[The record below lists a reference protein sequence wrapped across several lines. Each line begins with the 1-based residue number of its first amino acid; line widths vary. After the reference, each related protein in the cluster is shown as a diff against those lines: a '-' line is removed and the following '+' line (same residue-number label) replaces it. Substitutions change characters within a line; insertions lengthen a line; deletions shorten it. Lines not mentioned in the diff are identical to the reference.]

1 MQDLGSHVYSNN
13 QDWETQD
20 KRDQKYYALRDSL
33 VEGLEGID
41 KHFYG
46 AYYDA
51 RILELGRQDGLF
63 RLRLED
69 YAMPEFVE
77 IVAGLCGV
85 AVPEIKSEVELTFHD
100 VVYYTTLAAQP
111 DGLIRF
117 FRYDQPGDS
126 DYLYR
131 DWFVRQDGRL
141 QWIAE
146 LSPCLP
152 TRRGRGSLTVG
163 PFLVIDCH
171 SVSVDDRR
179 ESWLRLNV
187 SPALADL
194 WAEYWSAFRSP
205 GSGAYLAPT
214 AFTEFCRTRGLA
226 PEILFPNS

>member
-13 QDWETQD
+13 QDWETQE
-20 KRDQKYYALRDSL
+20 KRDQKYYALKDNP
-33 VEGLEGID
+33 VDGLEGCE

-46 AYYDA
+46 AHYDA
-51 RILELGRQDGLF
+51 RMMEFDRIDDVF

-77 IVAGLCGV
+77 IVAGLCSI
-85 AVPEIKSEVELTFHD
+85 AVPEITSEVELTFHD

-111 DGLIRF
+111 DGVIRF

-152 TRRGRGSLTVG
+152 TRRGRGLLTVG

-179 ESWLRLNV
+179 ESWLRKII

-205 GSGAYLAPT
+205 GSDSYLAPA
-214 AFTEFCRTRGLA
+214 AFRAFCEARRLA
-226 PEILFPNS
+226 PEILFPGF

>member
-1 MQDLGSHVYSNN
+1 MQDLGSHVYSTI
-13 QDWETQD
+13 QDWETQE
-20 KRDQKYYALRDSL
+20 KRDEKYYALRDRP
-33 VEGLEGID
+33 VEGLDGYAG
-41 KHFYG
+41 HFYG
-46 AYYDA
+46 AYHDA
-51 RILELGRQDGLF
+51 RIMELGRIGDLV

-69 YAMPEFVE
+69 YAMSEFVE

-85 AVPEIKSEVELTFHD
+85 AVQEIKSEVELTFHN

-111 DGLIRF
+111 DGVIRF

-152 TRRGRGSLTVG
+152 TRRGRGLLTVG

-171 SVSVDDRR
+171 SVTVDDRR

-214 AFTEFCRTRGLA
+214 GFTEFCRTRDLA
-226 PEILFPNS
+226 PEILFPDP